1 MPAKPNAEFTNDLF
15 KAILTL
21 ETVEECEAFFKDLC
35 TIPELKALSQ
45 RFAVAMMLDK
55 NMVYN
60 KIVEATGASTATISR
75 VKRSLDYE
83 NAGGYTLVFERLKEE
98 ESKGERRVGAN
109 AQEFGAASCRV
120 SGDKRQKRRAAV
132 AGRGSRCWKNS
143 GSAAVVGSV

>member
-1 MPAKPNAEFTNDLF
+1 MSAKPNLEFTKDLY

-21 ETVEECEAFFKDLC
+21 ETEEECEAFFKDLC

-45 RFAVAMMLDK
+45 RFAVALMLDK

-83 NAGGYTLVFERLKEE
+83 NAGGYNLVFERMKDE
-98 ESKGERRVGAN
+98 A
-109 AQEFGAASCRV
+109 
-120 SGDKRQKRRAAV
+120 
-132 AGRGSRCWKNS
+132 
-143 GSAAVVGSV
+143 

>member
-1 MPAKPNAEFTNDLF
+1 MPTKPNAEFTKDLY

-21 ETVEECEAFFKDLC
+21 ETVEECEMFFKDLC

-45 RFAVAMMLDK
+45 RFAVAEMLEQ

-83 NAGGYTLVFERLKEE
+83 NAGGYNLVFARMKDE
-98 ESKGERRVGAN
+98 A
-109 AQEFGAASCRV
+109 
-120 SGDKRQKRRAAV
+120 
-132 AGRGSRCWKNS
+132 
-143 GSAAVVGSV
+143 

>member
-1 MPAKPNAEFTNDLF
+1 MPSLPNTEFTRDLY

-21 ETVEECEAFFKDLC
+21 KTEDECEQFFKDLC

-45 RFAVAMMLDK
+45 RFAVAEMLNK

-83 NAGGYTLVFERLKEE
+83 NAGGYNLVFERMNDE
-98 ESKGERRVGAN
+98 
-109 AQEFGAASCRV
+109 
-120 SGDKRQKRRAAV
+120 
-132 AGRGSRCWKNS
+132 
-143 GSAAVVGSV
+143 